1 MDGNYTILIP
11 AYNESHSIGRVLDE
25 IGMPS
30 SCAEVLVV
38 DDGSDDATAEIAS
51 NHGARV
57 IRHRRNRGY
66 GASLRTG
73 IEAVKTEY
81 VVCCD
86 ADGQHRLEDLIRI
99 AEEAPDY
106 DMVVGMRERSSHRDW
121 MRWPGKV
128 ILAIFA
134 NILTSQKIPD
144 LNSGLRSFR
153 VSVIRKYL
161 HLMPPG
167 FSFSTTSTIALLSM
181 GYFVKYVPIVVKKRD
196 GRKSTV
202 RIFRDG
208 MRVMLLLVNL
218 TTLFNPL
225 RVFLPV
231 SLSLIVGSALYFV
244 LYSWFVDVDVTPVMV
259 MLFITGVLVFLL
271 GAVCEQ
277 VSAIRREL
285 HEER

>member
-1 MDGNYTILIP
+1 L
-11 AYNESHSIGRVLDE
+11 
-25 IGMPS
+25 
-30 SCAEVLVV
+30 
-38 DDGSDDATAEIAS
+38 
-51 NHGARV
+51 
-57 IRHRRNRGY
+57 
-66 GASLRTG
+66 
-73 IEAVKTEY
+73 
-81 VVCCD
+81 
-86 ADGQHRLEDLIRI
+86 
-99 AEEAPDY
+99 
-106 DMVVGMRERSSHRDW
+106 
-121 MRWPGKV
+121 RWPGKV
-128 ILAIFA
+128 LLGIFA
-134 NILTSQKIPD
+134 NILTRQAIPD

-161 HLMPPG
+161 HLMPSG

-181 GYFVKYVPIVVKKRD
+181 GYSVSYVPIVVRKRD

-202 RIFRDG
+202 RIFSDG

-231 SLSLIVGSALYFV
+231 SVSLVFGSALYFV
-244 LYSWFVDVDVTPVMV
+244 LYCLFVSVDVTPLMV

-285 HEER
+285 HE